1 MAIPEITAH
10 NLKMYVE
17 YGQYPGSFLVNVL
30 YNDVLTAIEFADDE
44 NKAALGELVHAIKW
58 KTPIGCH
65 GNLEKVQAWMDEKRK
80 LAR

>member
-10 NLKMYVE
+10 NLKMYIQH
-17 YGQYPGSFLVNVL
+17 GQYPGSFLTSVL
-30 YNDVLTAIEFADDE
+30 SNDVFTAMEFADDE

-58 KTPIGCH
+58 KSPIGCY
-65 GNLEKVQAWMDEKRK
+65 GNAEKVQAWMAEKRK